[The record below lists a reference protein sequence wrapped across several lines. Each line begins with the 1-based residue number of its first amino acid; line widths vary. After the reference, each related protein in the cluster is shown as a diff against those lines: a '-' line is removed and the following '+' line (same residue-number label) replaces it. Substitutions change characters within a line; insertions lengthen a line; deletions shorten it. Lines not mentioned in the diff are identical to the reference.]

1 MLRPRPCLQ
10 AKNLF
15 VYLSPTPYYLNG
27 IVCASNATFLN
38 TGTTPNLI
46 NCTQTISNANY
57 VTVAK
62 QLFTGSDA
70 LWVYELQVLRAGE
83 LIPLPPMGGPAS
95 ASRPLHES
103 MPLTSLG
110 LHVFAG
116 CARTCTL
123 SHCWLAHTLC
133 QAAPA

>member
-1 MLRPRPCLQ
+1 MQ

-15 VYLSPTPYYLNG
+15 VYISPTPYYLNG
-27 IVCASNATFLN
+27 IVCASNATFVN

-46 NCTQTISNANY
+46 NCTPTISNANY

-70 LWVYELQVLRAGE
+70 LWVCELQVLRAGE

-103 MPLTSLG
+103 MPAHQQG

-116 CARTCTL
+116 CARKARTKACR
-123 SHCWLAHTLC
+123 
-133 QAAPA
+133 